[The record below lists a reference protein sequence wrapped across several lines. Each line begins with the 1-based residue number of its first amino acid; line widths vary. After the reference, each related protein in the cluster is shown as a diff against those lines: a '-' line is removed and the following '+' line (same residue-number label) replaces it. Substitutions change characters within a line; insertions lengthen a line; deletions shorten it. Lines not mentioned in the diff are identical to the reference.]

1 MDQSLV
7 GRWACLSP
15 TFLKVSTVAP
25 SSWLLS
31 LVKHVARELEV
42 SFLYMYS
49 CVFGIAAHPLL

>member
-15 TFLKVSTVAP
+15 TFLKVSTVVP
-25 SSWLLS
+25 SLWFLS
-31 LVKHVARELEV
+31 LVKSVAREPEV

-49 CVFGIAAHPLL
+49 CGRSS